1 MDNGFGLWEVIVS
14 MFWFM
19 LLIAWIWLIIAIL
32 ADIFRDK
39 DLSGWWKAVWVFFLI
54 ILPWLGALI
63 YLIARGGSMHE
74 RSARAAAQQEQQFR
88 AYVQEAAATSGGG
101 GGGGASTA
109 DELKKLADLKASGH
123 ITDADYEAA
132 KAKILA

>member
-1 MDNGFGLWEVIVS
+1 MDNDFGLWEVIVS

-39 DLSGWWKAVWVFFLI
+39 DLSGGWKALWVVFLI
-54 ILPWLGALI
+54 FLPWLGALI

-74 RSARAAAQQEQQFR
+74 RSARAAAQQQEQFR
-88 AYVQEAAATSGGG
+88 AYVQEAAASGGG

-109 DELKKLADLKASGH
+109 DELKKLADLKSAGH
-123 ITDADYEAA
+123 ISDADYETA
-132 KAKILA
+132 KAKILS

>member
-1 MDNGFGLWEVIVS
+1 MDNDFGLWEVIVS

-39 DLSGWWKAVWVFFLI
+39 TLSGGWKALWVIFLI
-54 ILPWLGALI
+54 FLPWLGALI

-74 RSARAAAQQEQQFR
+74 RAAQQAAQNEQQFR
-88 AYVQEAAATSGGG
+88 AYVQEAAATS
-101 GGGGASTA
+101 GGASTA

>member
-1 MDNGFGLWEVIVS
+1 MDNDFGLWEVIVS

-39 DLSGWWKAVWVFFLI
+39 ELSGWWKAVWVFFLI

-74 RSARAAAQQEQQFR
+74 RSMQQAARNEEQFR
-88 AYVQEAAATSGGG
+88 AYVQQAAGSGGG
-101 GGGGASTA
+101 GGGSTA
-109 DELKKLADLKASGH
+109 DELAKLADLKASGH
-123 ITDADYEAA
+123 LSDADYEAA

>member
-1 MDNGFGLWEVIVS
+1 MDNDFGLWEVIVS

-39 DLSGWWKAVWVFFLI
+39 DLSGGWKALWVVFLI
-54 ILPWLGALI
+54 FLPWLGALI

-74 RSARAAAQQEQQFR
+74 RSARAAAQQQEQFR
-88 AYVQEAAATSGGG
+88 AYVQEAAASGG

-109 DELKKLADLKASGH
+109 DELKKLADLKAAGH
-123 ITDADYEAA
+123 LSDADYETA